1 MNNSRNYATQ
11 RTPINLQPLISRGP
25 SMQKHFI
32 EIDGARMSYVDQG
45 QGFPVLLGHSY
56 LWSAAMWQPQID
68 ALSQHFRVIVPEL
81 WGHGDSD
88 APPCTTTDMS
98 ALTRQHLALL
108 DALNIPQCHLVG
120 LSVGGM
126 WGAQLAIEH
135 PERVDRLVLMDTYL
149 GAEPEATRQKYFAL
163 LDAASAAGHF
173 SDELLDIIVP
183 IFFHAGG
190 QTVPEIRDQFRAD
203 LKASTAESIRHS
215 LDPMGRVIFGRPD
228 LLPQLCAIA
237 GERAIVLCGDQD
249 IPRPPEESNEMAR
262 IIGCLAAQIPFAGH
276 ISSLENPKVVNDFL
290 LNWLPRKA

>member
-1 MNNSRNYATQ
+1 MQ
-11 RTPINLQPLISRGP
+11 R
-25 SMQKHFI
+25 HFI

-56 LWSAAMWQPQID
+56 LWSAEMWQPQIA
-68 ALSQHFRVIVPEL
+68 ALSEHFRVIVPEL
-81 WGHGDSD
+81 WGHGGSD
-88 APPCTTTDMS
+88 APPATTTDMS
-98 ALTRQHLALL
+98 ALARQHLALL
-108 DALNIPQCHLVG
+108 DALDIPQCHLVG

-149 GAEPEATRQKYFAL
+149 GAEPEATRLKYFGL
-163 LDAASAAGHF
+163 LDAASAAGLF
-173 SDELLDIIVP
+173 PEPLLDIVVP

-190 QTVPEIRDQFRAD
+190 QTVPEVRDGFRAA
-203 LKASTAESIRHS
+203 LKASSAEVIRNS

-228 LLPQLCAIA
+228 LLTRL
-237 GERAIVLCGDQD
+237 GELEGSRTIVVCGDQD

-262 IIGCLAAQIPFAGH
+262 IIGCMAAQIPFAGH
-276 ISSLENPKVVNDFL
+276 ISSLENPHVVNEFL

>member
-1 MNNSRNYATQ
+1 
-11 RTPINLQPLISRGP
+11 
-25 SMQKHFI
+25 MQKHFI
-32 EIDGARMSYVDQG
+32 EIDGARISYVDQG

-88 APPCTTTDMS
+88 APPPTTTDMS

-173 SDELLDIIVP
+173 SDQLLDIIVP

-203 LKASTAESIRHS
+203 LKASTAETIRHS

-228 LLPQLCAIA
+228 LLPQLCALA

-262 IIGCLAAQIPFAGH
+262 IIGCLAAHIPFAGH
-276 ISSLENPKVVNDFL
+276 ISSLENSKVVNEFL

>member
-1 MNNSRNYATQ
+1 
-11 RTPINLQPLISRGP
+11 
-25 SMQKHFI
+25 MQKYFI
-32 EIDGARMSYVDQG
+32 EIEGARMSYVDQG

-56 LWSAAMWQPQID
+56 LWSAEMWQPQIE

-88 APPCTTTDMS
+88 APPATTTNMS
-98 ALTRQHLALL
+98 ALVRQHLALL
-108 DALNIPQCHLVG
+108 DALDIANCHLVG

-126 WGAQLAIEH
+126 WGAQLALEH

-163 LDAASAAGHF
+163 LDAASAAGAF
-173 SDELLDIIVP
+173 SDALLDIIVP

-190 QTVPEIRDQFRAD
+190 QTVPEIREQFRAD
-203 LKASTAESIRHS
+203 LKASTAQTIRQS

-228 LLPQLCAIA
+228 LLPQLR
-237 GERAIVLCGDQD
+237 GLVSGRTIVICGDQD

-262 IIGCLAAQIPFAGH
+262 LIDCLAAQIPLAGH
-276 ISSLENPKVVNDFL
+276 ISSLENPQVVVDFL
-290 LNWLPRKA
+290 LNWLPRNR

>member
-1 MNNSRNYATQ
+1 
-11 RTPINLQPLISRGP
+11 
-25 SMQKHFI
+25 MQKHFI

-68 ALSQHFRVIVPEL
+68 ALSRHFRVIVPEL

-88 APPCTTTDMS
+88 APPASTTDMS
-98 ALTRQHLALL
+98 ALARQHLALL
-108 DALNIPQCHLVG
+108 DALDIAQCHLVG

-126 WGAQLAIEH
+126 WGAQLAIEQPH
-135 PERVDRLVLMDTYL
+135 RVDRLVLMDTFL
-149 GAEPEATRQKYFAL
+149 GAEPEATRLKYFGL
-163 LDAASAAGHF
+163 LDAASAAGCF
-173 SDELLDIIVP
+173 SDPLLDIIVP

-190 QTVPEIRDQFRAD
+190 ETVPHVREAFRAA
-203 LKASTAESIRHS
+203 LKSSSAEVIRQS

-228 LLPQLCAIA
+228 FLARLGELH
-237 GERAIVLCGDQD
+237 GERTIVLCGDQD

-262 IIGCLAAQIPFAGH
+262 IIGCLAAQIPYAGH

-290 LNWLPRKA
+290 LNWLPQRSA

>member
-173 SDELLDIIVP
+173 SDQLLDIIVP

-203 LKASTAESIRHS
+203 LKASTAETIRHS

-276 ISSLENPKVVNDFL
+276 ISSLENSKVVNEFL

>member
-1 MNNSRNYATQ
+1 
-11 RTPINLQPLISRGP
+11 
-25 SMQKHFI
+25 MQKHFI

-203 LKASTAESIRHS
+203 LKASTAETIRHS

-276 ISSLENPKVVNDFL
+276 ISSLENSKVVNEFL